1 LKQAARRLESH
12 RDYLEHGTRDPGA
25 MPRRAALGWFS
36 LDARCSINL
45 SAGGFTMAQGT
56 SSREEL
62 IQQDI
67 RDLHRLGYAQQLFRE
82 MGGFSNFAISFSII
96 SILTGAILL
105 YGYGLKFAGPII
117 NSVGWPVV
125 SLFTLCVAASM
136 AELASS
142 YPTAGG
148 LYFWAY
154 RLGGKTWAWVTAW
167 LNMIGQITIT
177 AGINVA
183 AAIYIVGAITKIF
196 GLDPNTPVLG
206 GLFGWTLTSWGFYI
220 VVMVLIMIPQILI
233 NIFGIRLTARLN
245 DFSVYWHI
253 GGVLIIAL
261 LLTFF
266 GASHNSLGFL
276 FSSSTTVNPL
286 DASSAALTDG
296 GQAVPALVFGD
307 FKIASPLFAIIPGLA
322 GLYHAAPLALVFVL
336 ALLQAQWTYTGY
348 DASAHVAEETV
359 MARLNSAWGVF
370 LSVAVSAV
378 VGYIML
384 LILTWSI
391 PNGDV
396 AATANDAYPVL
407 QIVYGNLS
415 AFFANLAAVIIGVA
429 MWLCGSS
436 SITSMARMWYAFA
449 RDDGMPGSRLIKQ
462 VNSRYRTPVWSI
474 TITSLLAVLICIYAA
489 AYFVVTSISTITLY
503 LAYMIPIYL
512 NWRNKRR
519 GQGEYTTAETAPWSM
534 GRWGPVINVI
544 AIIWVLFL
552 TVIFCLPP
560 NELVLWTMLILT
572 VALVVYWQA
581 YAKRRFNGPTKA
593 DEEELRRLEEAMGET
608 HHGDTAPAPA

>member
-1 LKQAARRLESH
+1 
-12 RDYLEHGTRDPGA
+12 
-25 MPRRAALGWFS
+25 
-36 LDARCSINL
+36 
-45 SAGGFTMAQGT
+45 MAQPKA
-56 SSREEL
+56 SREEL

-67 RDLHRLGYAQQLFRE
+67 RELHRLGYAQQLFRE

-96 SILTGAILL
+96 SVLTGAILL

-136 AELASS
+136 AELASA

-148 LYFWAY
+148 LYFWAF

-183 AAIYIVGAITKIF
+183 AAIYIVGAITRIF
-196 GLDPNTPVLG
+196 ELDPNTPVLG

-220 VVMVLIMIPQILI
+220 AIMVLIMIPQILI

-261 LLTFF
+261 LLTLL
-266 GASHNSLGFL
+266 GQHHNSLSFL
-276 FSSSTTVNPL
+276 FSSTTVVNPL
-286 DASSAALTDG
+286 DAASAPLTEG
-296 GQAVPALVFGD
+296 GAPVPALVFGD
-307 FKIASPLFAIIPGLA
+307 FKIPSPLFAFFPGLA
-322 GLYHAAPLALVFVL
+322 DLYRAAPFALVFML

-370 LSVAVSAV
+370 LSVAVSAI
-378 VGYIML
+378 VGYVML
-384 LILTWSI
+384 MILTWCI

-396 AATANDAYPVL
+396 ATTANDPYPVL
-407 QIVYGNLS
+407 QIVYANLS
-415 AFFANLAAVIIGVA
+415 SFNLSSFFANLIAVIIGVA

-449 RDDGMPGSRLIKQ
+449 RDNGMPGSRLIKQ
-462 VNSRYRTPVWSI
+462 VSPRYRTPVWSI
-474 TITSLLAVLICIYAA
+474 LITSALAVLICIYAA

-503 LAYMIPIYL
+503 LAYMLPIYL

-519 GQGEYTTAETAPWSM
+519 RRGEYTTAETAPWSM
-534 GRWGPVINVI
+534 GSWGSAINVI
-544 AIIWVLFL
+544 AIVWVLIL
-552 TVIFCLPP
+552 TVIFSIPP
-560 NELVLWTMLILT
+560 NELVLWTMLILMA
-572 VALVVYWQA
+572 ALLLYWQG
-581 YAKRRFNGPTKA
+581 YAKRRFVGPSPA
-593 DEEELRRLEEAMGET
+593 DEEELRRLEEALGET
-608 HHGDTAPAPA
+608 HHGDTSPAPAT